1 MVAGPNG
8 SGKSTLAA
16 RLARDYAVNF
26 YTMLNADDVFAQV
39 SRTHA
44 FFTPFPISGDDLAA
58 YAERT
63 EYAEAEK
70 ARFRAGEIT
79 VDADCI
85 RFLSAESVN
94 SYTVALLVN
103 FLQDECINRGVSFSQ
118 ETVFSHPSK
127 VAALAKAHNAG
138 FRTYLYYV
146 ATDDPEINADR
157 VAERYEQ
164 GGHNVPPD
172 KIVARYVRSLANL
185 PDAMP
190 YLSRAFFF
198 DNSGAEMKYLAC
210 FSDDAGFEAH
220 LPENELPA
228 WFKTFRTALARH
240 GGARRLAEP

>member
-1 MVAGPNG
+1 MTRRFRMVAGPNG
-8 SGKSTLAA
+8 SGKSTLTAW
-16 RLARDYAVNF
+16 LARDYAVNF

-39 SRTHA
+39 GRTHA
-44 FFTPFPISGDDLAA
+44 FFAPFPIDGADLAA

-70 ARFRAGEIT
+70 ARFRTGEIS
-79 VDADCI
+79 VDADCV
-85 RFLSAESVN
+85 RFLSDASVN

-127 VAALAKAHNAG
+127 VAALAKAHTAG

-146 ATDDPEINADR
+146 ATDDPGINASR
-157 VAERYEQ
+157 VSERYEQ
-164 GGHNVPPD
+164 GGHDVPPD
-172 KIVARYVRSLANL
+172 KIAARYVRSLANL
-185 PDAMP
+185 PNALP
-190 YLSRAFFF
+190 HLSRAFFF

-210 FSDDAGFEAH
+210 FSEETGLDLH

-228 WFKTFRTALARH
+228 WFKTFQKTISH
-240 GGARRLAEP
+240 